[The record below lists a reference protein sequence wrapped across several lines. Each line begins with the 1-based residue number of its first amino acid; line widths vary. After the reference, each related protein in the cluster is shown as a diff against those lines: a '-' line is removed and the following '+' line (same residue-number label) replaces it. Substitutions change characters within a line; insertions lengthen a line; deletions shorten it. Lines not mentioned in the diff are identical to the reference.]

1 LNAPGAP
8 AGVAITVRT
17 GSGTGPTSLAAFD
30 HALSGAGV
38 ADFNLLAL
46 SSVIPPGST
55 VTLVN
60 GASDPVAGEHGDRLY
75 CVLSVAYAVEPGQQ
89 AWAGL
94 GWVVDDASGRGLF
107 VEHAAPSEAALHEA
121 LSASLGDL
129 VAHRG
134 GGYGE
139 VRTAI
144 ASATY
149 VDRPVCALAVAG
161 YETAGW
167 GDRG

>member
-75 CVLSVAYAVEPGQQ
+75 CVLSTAYAVEPGQTV
-89 AWAGL
+89 WAGL
-94 GWVVDDASGRGLF
+94 GWAVDPASGRGLF
-107 VEHAAPSEAALHEA
+107 VEHAAANEDELESTIA
-121 LSASLGDL
+121 ASLADL
-129 VAHRG
+129 VKRRG
-134 GGYGE
+134 GGYDE
-139 VRTAI
+139 VRSI
-144 ASATY
+144 ATSATY
-149 VDRPVCALAVAG
+149 DDRPACAVAVAA
-161 YETAGW
+161 YEVQGW
-167 GDRG
+167 GRG